1 MKSIKRF
8 ELYLE
13 SVNNSDFLSLVRS
26 KFYFYDNK
34 WNFPVGDDIG
44 FYMIERDSNRKLDD
58 LTKEKILKMEDY
70 LNNNNISYDDID
82 NVFKEIRGII

>member
-1 MKSIKRF
+1 MKLNEF
-8 ELYLE
+8 LD
-13 SVNNSDFLSLVRS
+13 NSDFLSLVRS

-34 WNFPVGDDIG
+34 WNFPVGDEIG

-82 NVFKEIRGII
+82 NVFKEIWGII